1 MEKTCRILLTTET
14 KKPSSVDEFLV
25 SHYMQRRQFLDTMYM
40 SYHYMYRQE
49 GWIFNV
55 KRVLSLWSYYFEIL
69 KDKNSFLGDPEKL
82 LDPETVTSILETE
95 ETSHAIKS
103 VATSP
108 PHHISMANG
117 SLPRSN

>member
-1 MEKTCRILLTTET
+1 
-14 KKPSSVDEFLV
+14 
-25 SHYMQRRQFLDTMYM
+25 MYK
-40 SYHYMYRQE
+40 QE

-103 VATSP
+103 VAISP